1 MITKYVLPAIA
12 IIGAIF
18 AVVFVRAGS
27 KPIPASQPV
36 AQPAQA
42 PYDAYI
48 AGAGL
53 VESSTENIAIGTVVP
68 GVVTDVHVKVGDT
81 VKAGQPL
88 FKIDDRDLQADYI
101 VRQAAVEAAKAKAKV
116 DEASLTDLKSQWDKY
131 SSVSDARAITKEEL
145 DKRKFAVAT
154 QEARLDQSRAEVTS
168 AEAQVNWIKIQID
181 RLTVRAPVDGQAMQV
196 KIHPGEFAQ
205 AGVLSQPL
213 ILLGDVKVLN
223 VRVDIDENDAWR
235 LKPDARARAFLRGNR
250 DLSTDLKF
258 VRVEPYVIPKR
269 SLTGESTER
278 VDTRVLQALY
288 SFRPESLPV
297 YVGQQMDVFIEAP
310 PIRSVE
316 ATPPPP
322 HEDSSSGSGK

>member
-1 MITKYVLPAIA
+1 MITRYILPAVA
-12 IIGAIF
+12 VIGAIF
-18 AVVFVRAGS
+18 AVMFVRAGS

-48 AGAGL
+48 AGAGI
-53 VESSTENIAIGTVVP
+53 VESSTENIAIGTLVP
-68 GVVTDVHVKVGDT
+68 GVVTEVDVKVGDT

-88 FKIDDRDLQADYI
+88 FKIDDRELQADLI
-101 VRQAAVEAAKAKAKV
+101 VKQAAVEAAKAKVKV
-116 DEASLTDLKSQWDKY
+116 DEASVADLKNQWEMY
-131 SSVSDARAITKEEL
+131 QSVSDPRAITKEEL
-145 DKRKFAVAT
+145 DKRRFAFAT
-154 QEARLDQSRAEVTS
+154 GQARLEQSRAEAIS
-168 AEAQVNWIKIQID
+168 SEAQVKSTQTLID
-181 RLTVRAPVDGQAMQV
+181 RLTVRAPVDGQALQV

-205 AGVLSQPL
+205 TGVLSQPL
-213 ILLGDVKVLN
+213 ILLGNVKVLN

-235 LKPDARARAFLRGNR
+235 LKPDSRAKAFLRGNR

-258 VRVEPYVIPKR
+258 VRVEPYVVPKK

-288 SFRPESLPV
+288 AFDPNSLPV

-310 PIRSVE
+310 PLRSVE
-316 ATPPPP
+316 ATPTAA
-322 HEDSSSGSGK
+322 GQ

>member
-1 MITKYVLPAIA
+1 MITKYILPAVA

-27 KPIPASQPV
+27 KPTPASQPV

-48 AGAGL
+48 AGAGI
-53 VESSTENIAIGTVVP
+53 VESSTENIAIGTIVP
-68 GVVTDVHVKVGDT
+68 GVVTDMYVKVGDQ
-81 VKAGQPL
+81 VKTGQPL
-88 FKIDDRDLQADYI
+88 FKIDDRDLQADFI
-101 VRQAAVEAAKAKAKV
+101 VRRAAVEAAKAKAKV
-116 DEASLTDLKSQWDKY
+116 DEATLADLKNQWDMY
-131 SSVSDARAITKEEL
+131 QGVSDQRAITKEEL
-145 DKRKFAVAT
+145 DKRRFAVAT
-154 QEARLDQSRAEVTS
+154 GTARLDQSRAEVAS
-168 AEAQVNWIKIQID
+168 AEAQVESTKTQID
-181 RLTVRAPVDGQAMQV
+181 RLTVRAPVDGQCMQV

-205 AGVLSQPL
+205 AGVLAQPL
-213 ILLGDVKVLN
+213 ILLGDVKILN

-288 SFRPESLPV
+288 SFEPKSLPV

-310 PIRSVE
+310 PIRGVE
-316 ATPPPP
+316 STPPPP
-322 HEDSSSGSGK
+322 HEDSPSGQGK